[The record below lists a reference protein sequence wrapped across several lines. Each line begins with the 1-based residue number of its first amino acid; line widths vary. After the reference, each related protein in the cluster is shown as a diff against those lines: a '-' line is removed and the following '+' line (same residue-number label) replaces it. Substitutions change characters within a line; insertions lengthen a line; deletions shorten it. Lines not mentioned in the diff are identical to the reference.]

1 MNAPERETHKPS
13 AMSPED
19 LALLG
24 GGYVGYVR
32 EITAA
37 KASELMSGLPD
48 LPPQTRLFALY
59 AADGT
64 CMSITDSRDAALAN
78 AFEHD
83 LQTVPVH

>member
-1 MNAPERETHKPS
+1 MNAPERDVSNPP

-19 LALLG
+19 FALLG
-24 GGYVGYVR
+24 GGHVGYVR

-48 LPPQTRLFALY
+48 LPPKTRLFALY

-64 CMSITDSRDAALAN
+64 CMSITDSHDAALAN

-83 LQTVPVH
+83 LQPVPVH